1 MRLAPEDAEQ
11 AVFGTLDGLASALGL
26 VVSVAASGRL
36 QAVAVLA
43 TGCAV
48 SMGLGEWLSDANGR
62 VRRAVVMAVAT
73 AAGVVLPAVPLLVLG
88 AGLARVACALIVV
101 ALGCVIAELRS
112 GPALRSY
119 LQTFAVIGVCLGL
132 ALLVGAAA

>member
-1 MRLAPEDAEQ
+1 MRIAPEDAEK

-36 QAVAVLA
+36 HAVAVLA

-48 SMGLGEWLSDANGR
+48 SMGLGEWLSDVRGR
-62 VRRAVVMAVAT
+62 LRRAAVMAGAT
-73 AAGVVLPAVPLLVLG
+73 AVGVVLPAVPLVILDGV
-88 AGLARVACALIVV
+88 AAPVACAAIVV

-112 GPALRSY
+112 GPSLRSY
-119 LQTFAVIGVCLGL
+119 IQTFAAIGACLGL